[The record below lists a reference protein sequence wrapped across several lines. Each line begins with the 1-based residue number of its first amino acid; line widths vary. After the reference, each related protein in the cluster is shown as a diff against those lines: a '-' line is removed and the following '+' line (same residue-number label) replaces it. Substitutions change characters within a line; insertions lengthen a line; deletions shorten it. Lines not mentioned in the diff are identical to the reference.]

1 MRYLPDVVAAPRERR
16 KVGMTVGR
24 TVGRNESTPNERV
37 PNDPIASD
45 PASSIEA
52 RLGGGIEVVGV
63 AIKPGAARAEEA
75 ARDLAKWLRSV
86 GLRVLYDP
94 PASVAVGAP
103 ATAHAELVRAAG
115 LLVVLGGD
123 GTLLSLARA
132 LGERAVPILGINLGT
147 LGFLA
152 EVSVDEMVPALERA
166 LGGSMGVERRMRIE
180 VEHLRNGSP
189 IGRWL
194 ALNDAV
200 VTSSVARLIEIETR
214 ADGRLVS
221 TYHADGLI
229 ASTPTGSTAYSLSAG
244 GPILL
249 PSLDA
254 LVLTPICP
262 HTLTQ
267 RPLVIP
273 DSVVLEIEAKT
284 GAKARLTVDGQA
296 EVGLE
301 DRDVVRVRRSAHDV
315 LLVVPPQRS
324 RFDVLRAK
332 LRWGER

>member
-1 MRYLPDVVAAPRERR
+1 M
-16 KVGMTVGR
+16 KVDKNVDRSVDKPVG
-24 TVGRNESTPNERV
+24 TK
-37 PNDPIASD
+37 
-45 PASSIEA
+45 IET
-52 RLGGGIEVVGV
+52 VGV
-63 AIKPGAARAEEA
+63 AIKPGVSRAEA
-75 ARDLAKWLRSV
+75 AVRDLAKWLAPRDV
-86 GLRVLYDP
+86 RVLYDE
-94 PASVAVGAP
+94 PAAAAAGSK
-103 ATAHAELVRAAG
+103 ATSHAELARVAD

-123 GTLLSLARA
+123 GTLLAVARA

-152 EVSVDEMVPALERA
+152 EVSIDEMESALAGA
-166 LGGSMGVERRMRIE
+166 LAGTMRIE
-180 VEHLRNGSP
+180 RRLRVSVEQVRS
-189 IGRWL
+189 GREVARWR

-200 VTSSVARLIEIETR
+200 VTSSVARLIEIDVR
-214 ADGRLVS
+214 ADGRPVS

-229 ASTPTGSTAYSLSAG
+229 VSTPTGSTAYSLSAG

-267 RPLVIP
+267 RPLVMP
-273 DSVVLEIEAKT
+273 DTVVLEIAAKT
-284 GAKARLTVDGQA
+284 GVQARLTVDGQEGVELA
-296 EVGLE
+296 DG
-301 DRDVVRVRRSAHDV
+301 DVVRVRRSEHGV